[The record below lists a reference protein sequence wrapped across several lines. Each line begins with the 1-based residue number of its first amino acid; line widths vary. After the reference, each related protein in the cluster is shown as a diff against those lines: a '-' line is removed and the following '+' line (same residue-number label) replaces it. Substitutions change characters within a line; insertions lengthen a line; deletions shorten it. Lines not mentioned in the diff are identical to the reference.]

1 MHSLKSLL
9 PEQCTK
15 ESMETA
21 KDEVKTPESDGLESP
36 SYEDSDDYEESSISE
51 LVRINIDCESFF

>member
-1 MHSLKSLL
+1 VHSLKSLL

-21 KDEVKTPESDGLESP
+21 KDEVKPSESDDLESP

-51 LVRINIDCESFF
+51 LVRINIDCESLF